1 MATREATV
9 TMPSDDEPRTLQT
22 TPSRVE
28 RRKEKT
34 RNALLMVAL
43 DLFQEKGIYWTKIE
57 DITER
62 ADIGKGTF
70 YQYFQTKEDLLEV
83 LLQQGLNELLSRIQA
98 AVRDGDPG
106 PGLLTRVIRAKI
118 DFHLQH
124 KEYLLLFHQVRG
136 LLQFRIDSLR
146 NLRRVYEAY
155 LDQLGEL
162 IVPAL
167 PQGNGA
173 GITAREFALALS
185 AFTLG
190 LLTHHLLFEGR
201 GEWPLN
207 RTQIQSQLERSLQAI
222 M

>member
-1 MATREATV
+1 MAGKEQR
-9 TMPSDDEPRTLQT
+9 MLQT
-22 TPSRVE
+22 APSRVE

-34 RNALLMVAL
+34 RKALLAVAL
-43 DLFQEKGIYWTKIE
+43 ELFQEKGIYWTKIE

-70 YQYFQTKEDLLEV
+70 YQYFQTKEELLEV
-83 LLQQGLNELLSRIQA
+83 LLQEGLNELLSRIQE
-98 AVRDGDPG
+98 AVRDSTPG
-106 PGLLTRVIRAKI
+106 PGLLTHIIQAKI

-136 LLQFRIDSLR
+136 LLQFKIDSLR

-155 LDQLGEL
+155 LDRLGSL
-162 IVPAL
+162 IAPAL
-167 PQGNGA
+167 RQDNGA
-173 GITAREFALALS
+173 DITAREFALALS

-190 LLTHHLLFEGR
+190 LLTHYLLFDGK
-201 GEWPLN
+201 GEWLQN
-207 RTQIQSQLERSLQAI
+207 RAQIQSQLERSLQAI

>member
-1 MATREATV
+1 MSGKEQR
-9 TMPSDDEPRTLQT
+9 MLQT
-22 TPSRVE
+22 APSRVE

-34 RNALLMVAL
+34 RKALLTVAL
-43 DLFQEKGIYWTKIE
+43 ELFQEKGIYWTKIE

-70 YQYFQTKEDLLEV
+70 YQYFQTKEELLEV
-83 LLQQGLNELLSRIQA
+83 LLQQGLNELFTCIED
-98 AVRDGDPG
+98 AVRDSAPG
-106 PGLLTRVIRAKI
+106 SRLLTRIIQAKI

-136 LLQFRIDSLR
+136 LLQFRIDSMR

-155 LDQLGEL
+155 LDRLGAL
-162 IVPAL
+162 IAPAL
-167 PQGNGA
+167 PQDNGA
-173 GITAREFALALS
+173 GITAREFSLALS

-190 LLTHHLLFEGR
+190 LLTHYMLFDGN
-201 GEWPLN
+201 GEWPKN
-207 RTQIQSQLERSLQAI
+207 RTQIQSQLERSLRAI

>member
-1 MATREATV
+1 M
-9 TMPSDDEPRTLQT
+9 LQT
-22 TPSRVE
+22 APSRVE

-34 RNALLMVAL
+34 RKALLAVAL
-43 DLFQEKGIYWTKIE
+43 ELFQEKGIYWTKIE

-70 YQYFQTKEDLLEV
+70 YQYFQTKEELLEV
-83 LLQQGLNELLSRIQA
+83 LLQEGLNELLSRIQE
-98 AVRDGDPG
+98 AVRDSTPG
-106 PGLLTRVIRAKI
+106 PGLLTHIIQAKI

-136 LLQFRIDSLR
+136 LLQFRIDSMR

-155 LDQLGEL
+155 LDRLGAL
-162 IVPAL
+162 IAPAL
-167 PQGNGA
+167 PQDNGA
-173 GITAREFALALS
+173 GITAREFSLALS

-190 LLTHHLLFEGR
+190 LLTHYMLFDGN
-201 GEWPLN
+201 GEWPKN
-207 RTQIQSQLERSLQAI
+207 RTQIQSQLERSLRAI

>member
-1 MATREATV
+1 MSGKEQR
-9 TMPSDDEPRTLQT
+9 MLQT
-22 TPSRVE
+22 APSRVE

-34 RNALLMVAL
+34 RKALLTVAL
-43 DLFQEKGIYWTKIE
+43 ELFQEKGIYWTKIE

-70 YQYFQTKEDLLEV
+70 YQYFQTKEELLEV
-83 LLQQGLNELLSRIQA
+83 LLQQGLNDLFTCIED
-98 AVRDGDPG
+98 AVRDSTPG
-106 PGLLTRVIRAKI
+106 SRLLTRIIQTKI

-136 LLQFRIDSLR
+136 LLQFRIDSMR

-155 LDQLGEL
+155 LDRLGAL
-162 IVPAL
+162 IAPAL
-167 PQGNGA
+167 PQDNGA
-173 GITAREFALALS
+173 GITAREFSLALS

-190 LLTHHLLFEGR
+190 LLTHYMLFDGN
-201 GEWPLN
+201 GEWPKN
-207 RTQIQSQLERSLQAI
+207 RTQIQSQLERSLRAI